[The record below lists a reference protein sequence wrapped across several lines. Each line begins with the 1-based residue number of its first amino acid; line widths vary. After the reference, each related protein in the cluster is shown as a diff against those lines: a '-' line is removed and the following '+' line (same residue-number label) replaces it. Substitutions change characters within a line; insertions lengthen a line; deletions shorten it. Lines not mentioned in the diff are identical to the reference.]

1 MRNVARSDAAALKGA
16 GEAAEGGAL
25 LRYAQQFLLAG
36 GILPLLL
43 VLALLGFGAAEPR
56 FLSGDNLFNVA
67 RQSSFLVVVSL
78 GQMLTLLVR
87 GVDMSVGSTEALV
100 SVCAALVMSTLIAA
114 YPNSAWFSITCGIG
128 TALLVGAAV
137 GAVNGI
143 GIAVFNVN
151 PFIMTVGMLSILSGI
166 ALTLSGGMPVYGMP
180 AQFADIFAYASP
192 LGIPAPVWFTGGLY
206 VLMFYLLYW
215 TPLGP
220 RIYALG
226 GNLLASRLAGV
237 NTTAYLVL
245 TYTMCS
251 TIVAFAGVLVTARVG
266 TGEATLGATQV
277 LESITAVV
285 IAGVSFFGG
294 IGRLGNVVLGALFV
308 TSVMNGMN
316 LLRVASYQQQI
327 VLGVLLILSVIIDQV
342 RIRMLQQ
349 ERVA

>member
-1 MRNVARSDAAALKGA
+1 MRNMADTNPAIGKSTGLGSPIRGLVTHAHRYFVAA
-16 GEAAEGGAL
+16 GV
-25 LRYAQQFLLAG
+25 
-36 GILPLLL
+36 LPVVL
-43 VLALLGFGAAEPR
+43 VTAILGFGIAEPR
-56 FLSGDNLFNVA
+56 FLSADNLFNVA
-67 RQSSFLVVVSL
+67 RQSTFLIVVSL

-100 SVCAALVMSTLIAA
+100 SVVAALVMSSLIAHD
-114 YPNSAWFSITCGIG
+114 PSAVWLSITCGI
-128 TALLVGAAV
+128 AASLFVGAAV
-137 GAVNGI
+137 GLVNGV
-143 GIAVFNVN
+143 GVAVFNVN

-180 AQFADIFAYASP
+180 SQFADIFAYGAP
-192 LGIPAPVWFTGGLY
+192 LGIPAPVWLTAALY
-206 VLMFYLLYW
+206 CVMAYLLYW

-226 GNLLASRLAGV
+226 GNIVASRLAGI
-237 NTTAYLVL
+237 NTTLYMIL

-251 TIVAFAGVLVTARVG
+251 VLVALAGLMVTARVG

-294 IGRLGNVVLGALFV
+294 IGRLGNVVLGAVFV
-308 TSVMNGMN
+308 TLVTNGMN

-327 VLGVLLILSVIIDQV
+327 VLGALLILAVIVDQIRV
-342 RIRMLQQ
+342 RMLQQ
-349 ERVA
+349 EAA

>member
-1 MRNVARSDAAALKGA
+1 MRNIAGTEAAALKGPGDTA
-16 GEAAEGGAL
+16 VGGAF
-25 LRYAQQFLLAG
+25 LRYAQHFFLAG
-36 GILPLLL
+36 GVLPLLL
-43 VLALLGFGAAEPR
+43 VVSIIGFGVAEPR

-100 SVCAALVMSTLIAA
+100 SVCTALVMSTMIVA
-114 YPNSAWFSITCGIG
+114 YPNSVWLVLACGIG

-137 GAVNGI
+137 GAVNGV
-143 GIAVFNVN
+143 GIAIFNVN
-151 PFIMTVGMLSILSGI
+151 PFIMTVGMLSILSGV

-180 AQFADIFAYASP
+180 AHFADIFAYASP

-206 VLMFYLLYW
+206 LIMFYLLYW

-226 GNLLASRLAGV
+226 GNLVASRLAGI
-237 NTTAYLVL
+237 NTTAYLIL

-251 TIVAFAGVLVTARVG
+251 TIVAFAGILVTARVG
-266 TGEATLGATQV
+266 TGEATLGSTQV

-308 TSVMNGMN
+308 TLVMNGMN

-327 VLGVLLILSVIIDQV
+327 VLGGLLILSVIIDQV

-349 ERVA
+349 ERVP

>member
-1 MRNVARSDAAALKGA
+1 MRNTAGTDAATLKGA
-16 GEAAEGGAL
+16 GFSGIAGAL
-25 LRYAQQFLLAG
+25 LRYAQHFFLAG
-36 GILPLLL
+36 GILPLIL
-43 VLALLGFGAAEPR
+43 VLAVVGFGAAEPR

-100 SVCAALVMSTLIAA
+100 SVCIALVMSTLLAA
-114 YPNSAWFSITCGIG
+114 HPSSAWFSIACGIG

-137 GAVNGI
+137 GAANGI
-143 GIAVFNVN
+143 GIAIFNVN
-151 PFIMTVGMLSILSGI
+151 PFIMTVGMLSVLSGI
-166 ALTLSGGMPVYGMP
+166 ALTLSGGMPVYGLP
-180 AQFADIFAYASP
+180 PQFADIFAYASP
-192 LGIPAPVWFTGGLY
+192 LGVPAPVWFAGGLY
-206 VLMFYLLYW
+206 LLMFYLLYW

-226 GNLLASRLAGV
+226 GNLLASRLAGIS
-237 NTTAYLVL
+237 TTAYLIL

-251 TIVAFAGVLVTARVG
+251 TVVAFAGILVTARVG

-308 TSVMNGMN
+308 TLVMNGMN
-316 LLRVASYQQQI
+316 LLRIASYQQQI
-327 VLGVLLILSVIIDQV
+327 VLGGLLILSVIIDQV
-342 RIRMLQQ
+342 RIHMLQQ
-349 ERVA
+349 ERAA